1 LVIPDMACYFPD
13 ATAMFLFRPKPPR
26 LTRPQQ
32 LASKPVRL
40 VAGGMTDTEGGGGRL
55 KVPIQP
61 RRWTG
66 WLLRLPAGAA
76 KTFEFDVIGRLVWD
90 QCDGKTSVGQIAR
103 KLARTYSLSDREA
116 QVATEKFLV
125 MLANKGLIGAAVRQ
139 GDGAKTDSG

>member
-1 LVIPDMACYFPD
+1 MLS
-13 ATAMFLFRPKPPR
+13 LRRKPPR
-26 LTRPQQ
+26 LTRAQQ

-40 VAGGMTDTEGGGGRL
+40 VAGEMTESDGGGGRL

-66 WLLRLPAGAA
+66 WLLRLPAGAT
-76 KTFEFDVIGRLVWD
+76 KTFEFDALGRLVWD
-90 QCDGKTSVGQIAR
+90 QCDGTTSVGQIAR
-103 KLARTYSLSDREA
+103 KLARTYKLSDREA

-139 GDGAKTDSG
+139 GKPEDSRRT